1 MKYAYAAIFAAAL
14 ARAQSLE
21 DVPKCAIP
29 CLDDAV
35 KSETDCAVD
44 DYACICPQFDA
55 VQGAATGCV
64 LDACGAD
71 VALSMSFP
79 SSPSC
84 TESWNLVS

>member
-71 VALSMSFP
+71 VALSMSFL